1 LLDDG
6 EQQQRIAIIWHSPLP
21 WIGKPAFVC
30 PTCNRDCYC
39 LHEKAGVFERAA
51 LAP

>member
-6 EQQQRIAIIWHSPLP
+6 EQQQRVAIVWHSPLP

-30 PTCNRDCYC
+30 PSAIM
-39 LHEKAGVFERAA
+39 LLPA
-51 LAP
+51 